1 MYCPACYIDTALADT
16 IFKKTRL
23 HRVADTRCE
32 YHDWYTDYPVYYIVT
47 ALADSLFQDR
57 SYTTPVI
64 DMPVAALQL

>member
-1 MYCPACYIDTALADT
+1 M
-16 IFKKTRL
+16 
-23 HRVADTRCE
+23 ADTRCE

-57 SYTTPVI
+57 GYTTPVI